1 MQPPTLA
8 QIKLWSNV
16 EFDQLDPPID
26 DVRLAVLLERAIDYV
41 STTIGRAIDDT
52 IPLPFVTL
60 VQDAI
65 QMRVEQR
72 AYQQQTEYTETGA
85 DDQVQSF
92 SVTGYSETRYQGGT
106 RTSPGR
112 GGTPGFPLVNPWPAL
127 NALLWRLM
135 TDEARDYW
143 TELLSS
149 ANGEH
154 APEFDVTEVAWGDFD
169 RLPSGMSSPWL
180 WWA

>member
-1 MQPPTLA
+1 MQPPTLT

-16 EFDQLDPPID
+16 EFDQLDPAIEDDRLQVLID
-26 DVRLAVLLERAIDYV
+26 RAVDYI
-41 STTIGRAIDDT
+41 STTIGRTIDET

-60 VQDAI
+60 VQDVI

-72 AYQQQTEYTETGA
+72 AYQQQQEYTETGA
-85 DDQVQSF
+85 DDQVSSF
-92 SVTGYSETRYQGGT
+92 SVTGYSENRYDGGT

-112 GGTPGFPLVNPWPAL
+112 GGKPGFPLINAWPAL
-127 NALLWRLM
+127 NSLLWRLM

-143 TELLSS
+143 IELLNS

-154 APEFDVTEVAWGDFD
+154 APGFDVTEVAWSDFD
-169 RLPSGMSSPWL
+169 RFAPGDGFVWG
-180 WWA
+180 A